1 MTTVYLSVS
10 GPFSAGTQG
19 ALPLSRD
26 RLLTIEWG
34 VNKAIPSRGAR
45 NHVAMG
51 HLPPGPPSVVFLG
64 P

>member
-10 GPFSAGTQG
+10 GSFSAGTQG

-34 VNKAIPSRGAR
+34 VTGVFTTNNHIRVRPRMPRGQTQVR
-45 NHVAMG
+45 
-51 HLPPGPPSVVFLG
+51 P
-64 P
+64 